1 MLPLTSDRTKRLYP
15 DELPY
20 WYKKYENQ
28 TLREHYDCSAIMK
41 SLKGTIEIL
50 PVAFS
55 LADHEFIWT

>member
-1 MLPLTSDRTKRLYP
+1 MLPLTSDTDRTKRSYP

-41 SLKGTIEIL
+41 KLER
-50 PVAFS
+50 
-55 LADHEFIWT
+55 HN